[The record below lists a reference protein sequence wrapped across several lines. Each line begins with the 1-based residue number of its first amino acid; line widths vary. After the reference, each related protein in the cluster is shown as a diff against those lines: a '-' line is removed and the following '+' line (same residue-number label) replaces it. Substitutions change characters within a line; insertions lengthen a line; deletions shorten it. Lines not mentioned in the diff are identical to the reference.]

1 MQRQGSFSQAEYA
14 GKKKQTRRDKFL
26 AEMEQVVPWA
36 RLVERLRPFYPK
48 GERGRPPIGLE
59 RMLRLYFLQQWYGLA
74 DEALEDALYDS
85 QALRGFAG
93 IDLSVAAVPDATTVL
108 NFRHWLEE
116 HDLTRALFDEVGAM
130 LEERG
135 LLMRQGTI
143 VDATIIAAPP
153 STKNKSKARD
163 PEMHQTKKGNQW
175 HFGMKAH
182 IGVDVASGVVH
193 TVVGTAANEA
203 DINQT
208 AALLHGQEEAVFA
221 DAGYTGADKRPE
233 LEDRDVSW
241 NIAIKRSI
249 IKALPK
255 ALRDLAEP
263 VERALSQVRAWVEH
277 PFHIVKNLFR
287 HKKLRYRGLAKNT
300 AQLHTLFALANLVI
314 VKKTLLAQR
323 RPDHTRTLS
332 LIPKTTQETRPQPR
346 FLPPR
351 PLPTGRAARKSG
363 VGRRTVSYPR
373 NVQCFLSAH
382 TFIFIRINRYCRF
395 CELEPRRLGS
405 QKVQSRLGFA
415 AGNRFPGVTSKRGVA
430 KVRKGHGRACCSL
443 VRAAAVGSA
452 SALNQS

>member
-1 MQRQGSFSQAEYA
+1 MQLQGSFSQAEYA
-14 GKKKQTRRDKFL
+14 GKKKQTRRDRFL

-36 RLVERLRPFYPK
+36 RLVERLRPLYPK
-48 GERGRPPIGLE
+48 GERGRPPVGLE
-59 RMLRLYFLQQWYGLA
+59 RMLRIHFLQQWYGLA
-74 DEALEDALYDS
+74 DEAMEDALYDS

-93 IDLSVAAVPDATTVL
+93 IDLTMAAVPEATTIL
-108 NFRHWLEE
+108 NFRHWLERHE
-116 HDLTRALFDEVGAM
+116 LSQALFAEVSAM

-143 VDATIIAAPP
+143 VDATIIAAPS
-153 STKNKSKARD
+153 STKNKQKARD

-203 DINQT
+203 DINQM
-208 AALLHGQEEAVFA
+208 AAVLHGAEEDVFA

-233 LEDRDVSW
+233 LEDRDVCW

-255 ALRDLAEP
+255 GLRDLAEP
-263 VERALSQVRAWVEH
+263 VERALAQVRAWVEH

-314 VKKTLLAQR
+314 VKKTLL
-323 RPDHTRTLS
+323 
-332 LIPKTTQETRPQPR
+332 
-346 FLPPR
+346 
-351 PLPTGRAARKSG
+351 
-363 VGRRTVSYPR
+363 
-373 NVQCFLSAH
+373 
-382 TFIFIRINRYCRF
+382 
-395 CELEPRRLGS
+395 
-405 QKVQSRLGFA
+405 VQSRA
-415 AGNRFPGVTSKRGVA
+415 
-430 KVRKGHGRACCSL
+430 
-443 VRAAAVGSA
+443 
-452 SALNQS
+452 

>member
-1 MQRQGSFSQAEYA
+1 MQRQASFSQAEYA

-36 RLVERLRPFYPK
+36 RLVARLQPFYPK
-48 GERGRPPIGLE
+48 GERGRPPVGLE

-93 IDLSVAAVPDATTVL
+93 IDLAAVTVPDATTVM
-108 NFRHWLEE
+108 NFRHWLER
-116 HDLTRALFDEVGAM
+116 HDLTKVLFDEVGAT

-153 STKNKSKARD
+153 STKNKSKTRD
-163 PEMHQTKKGNQW
+163 PEMHQTKKGNEW

-193 TVVGTAANEA
+193 TLTGTAANEA

-208 AALLHGQEEAVFA
+208 AALLHGREEAVFA

-233 LEDRDVSW
+233 LAERDISW
-241 NIAIKRSI
+241 NIAIKRGI

-255 ALRDLAEP
+255 GLRDVAEP

-277 PFHIVKNLFR
+277 PFHIIKNLFR
-287 HKKLRYRGLAKNT
+287 HRKLRYRGLVKNT

-314 VKKTLLAQR
+314 VKKTLLAQG
-323 RPDHTRTLS
+323 RT
-332 LIPKTTQETRPQPR
+332 
-346 FLPPR
+346 
-351 PLPTGRAARKSG
+351 
-363 VGRRTVSYPR
+363 
-373 NVQCFLSAH
+373 
-382 TFIFIRINRYCRF
+382 
-395 CELEPRRLGS
+395 
-405 QKVQSRLGFA
+405 
-415 AGNRFPGVTSKRGVA
+415 
-430 KVRKGHGRACCSL
+430 
-443 VRAAAVGSA
+443 
-452 SALNQS
+452 